1 MTLRLPAKKKAEP
14 ERKLEKIE
22 VICAA
27 PETGLTAQQ
36 AALLMENGYGNTA
49 IEPPTKTVGQI
60 VKSNLFTYFN
70 LVFFILAACII
81 AVGSWYNL
89 TFMPV
94 VLANIAI
101 GIFQELRAKK
111 TLDNLNIINT
121 PKGTVIR
128 DGQQRSVPVEE
139 LVRDDIVVFATGSQI
154 YADAVVVSG
163 ECQVNEALMT
173 GEADEIKK
181 AVGDELMSGSFVV
194 SGSVRA
200 RLTRVGRESYVS
212 RLTIESKKS
221 QGKKQSEMMRSLSSL
236 VKWIGIALIPIGA
249 ALAYKE
255 ITILNQS
262 VEDGVVHTVGAL
274 VGMIPEGLYLLTS
287 IALAAAVVRL
297 AQRKTLVHDMN
308 CIETLARVDT
318 LCVDKTGTITE
329 NKMILEDIC
338 LLCEDRFTA
347 DDIRLIMS
355 DYVAALQDD
364 NDTMAALRK
373 YFKAQVNQTAVE
385 TLPFTSV
392 KKYGGVS
399 FHEDETY
406 ILGAPDVI
414 LGEDY
419 DKYRDKIDFYAKKGC
434 RVLLLSLYDGKLS
447 DETLTAERFPLAL
460 LLLTNKIRKNAPET
474 FKFFAQQGVD
484 IKVISGDNAMT
495 VSEVAK
501 RAGIA
506 NAEKYI
512 DARELKDDNA
522 IKKAAAEYTVFG
534 RVTPVQKR
542 KLVRALKAAGH
553 TVAMTGDG
561 VNDVLALKEA
571 DCGVAMA
578 SGSEVACQVA
588 HVVLL
593 NSDFSSMPS
602 VVMEGRRVINN
613 IERSASLFIVKNI
626 FSFVFALVS
635 LLFSF
640 PYPVTPAQ
648 LSLVSSLTIGAP
660 SFVLALEP
668 NNSLVQGKFLK
679 NVLFRALPGGLTDI
693 VLVIGVMLF
702 YLYFEMPQEE
712 MSTICAILVG
722 IVGLAV
728 LHKTCK
734 PYNSLRKLLMGGIT
748 VIFAIAVLFF
758 RDWFTLVTLNISS
771 LLVLAVFALLAY
783 PVMRTMSTGLEHIG
797 AHAEGE
803 GRAKPNRGGMHLAN
817 KKK

>member
-1 MTLRLPAKKKAEP
+1 
-14 ERKLEKIE
+14 
-22 VICAA
+22 
-27 PETGLTAQQ
+27 
-36 AALLMENGYGNTA
+36 
-49 IEPPTKTVGQI
+49 
-60 VKSNLFTYFN
+60 
-70 LVFFILAACII
+70 
-81 AVGSWYNL
+81 
-89 TFMPV
+89 
-94 VLANIAI
+94 
-101 GIFQELRAKK
+101 
-111 TLDNLNIINT
+111 
-121 PKGTVIR
+121 
-128 DGQQRSVPVEE
+128 
-139 LVRDDIVVFATGSQI
+139 
-154 YADAVVVSG
+154 
-163 ECQVNEALMT
+163 
-173 GEADEIKK
+173 
-181 AVGDELMSGSFVV
+181 
-194 SGSVRA
+194 
-200 RLTRVGRESYVS
+200 
-212 RLTIESKKS
+212 
-221 QGKKQSEMMRSLSSL
+221 
-236 VKWIGIALIPIGA
+236 
-249 ALAYKE
+249 
-255 ITILNQS
+255 
-262 VEDGVVHTVGAL
+262 
-274 VGMIPEGLYLLTS
+274 
-287 IALAAAVVRL
+287 
-297 AQRKTLVHDMN
+297 
-308 CIETLARVDT
+308 
-318 LCVDKTGTITE
+318 
-329 NKMILEDIC
+329 
-338 LLCEDRFTA
+338 
-347 DDIRLIMS
+347 MS

-702 YLYFEMPQEE
+702 YLYFDMPQEE

>member
-1 MTLRLPAKKKAEP
+1 
-14 ERKLEKIE
+14 
-22 VICAA
+22 
-27 PETGLTAQQ
+27 
-36 AALLMENGYGNTA
+36 
-49 IEPPTKTVGQI
+49 
-60 VKSNLFTYFN
+60 
-70 LVFFILAACII
+70 
-81 AVGSWYNL
+81 
-89 TFMPV
+89 
-94 VLANIAI
+94 
-101 GIFQELRAKK
+101 
-111 TLDNLNIINT
+111 
-121 PKGTVIR
+121 
-128 DGQQRSVPVEE
+128 
-139 LVRDDIVVFATGSQI
+139 
-154 YADAVVVSG
+154 
-163 ECQVNEALMT
+163 
-173 GEADEIKK
+173 
-181 AVGDELMSGSFVV
+181 
-194 SGSVRA
+194 
-200 RLTRVGRESYVS
+200 
-212 RLTIESKKS
+212 
-221 QGKKQSEMMRSLSSL
+221 
-236 VKWIGIALIPIGA
+236 
-249 ALAYKE
+249 
-255 ITILNQS
+255 
-262 VEDGVVHTVGAL
+262 
-274 VGMIPEGLYLLTS
+274 
-287 IALAAAVVRL
+287 
-297 AQRKTLVHDMN
+297 
-308 CIETLARVDT
+308 
-318 LCVDKTGTITE
+318 
-329 NKMILEDIC
+329 
-338 LLCEDRFTA
+338 
-347 DDIRLIMS
+347 
-355 DYVAALQDD
+355 
-364 NDTMAALRK
+364 
-373 YFKAQVNQTAVE
+373 
-385 TLPFTSV
+385 
-392 KKYGGVS
+392 
-399 FHEDETY
+399 
-406 ILGAPDVI
+406 
-414 LGEDY
+414 
-419 DKYRDKIDFYAKKGC
+419 
-434 RVLLLSLYDGKLS
+434 
-447 DETLTAERFPLAL
+447 
-460 LLLTNKIRKNAPET
+460 
-474 FKFFAQQGVD
+474 
-484 IKVISGDNAMT
+484 MT

-702 YLYFEMPQEE
+702 YLYFDMPQEE

>member
-308 CIETLARVDT
+308 CIETLAHVDV

-329 NKMILEDIC
+329 PKMEVQDVVPLDPAHDAPEFMEQV
-338 LLCEDRFTA
+338 L
-347 DDIRLIMS
+347 
-355 DYVAALQDD
+355 AALYSDTEPE
-364 NDTMAALRK
+364 NDTGKAMAEVFAGKTTWRCTVCG
-373 YFKAQVNQTAVE
+373 YVYEGE
-385 TLPFTSV
+385 TLP
-392 KKYGGVS
+392 
-399 FHEDETY
+399 
-406 ILGAPDVI
+406 A
-414 LGEDY
+414 DY
-419 DKYRDKIDFYAKKGC
+419 VC
-434 RVLLLSLYDGKLS
+434 
-447 DETLTAERFPLAL
+447 PLCKHPA
-460 LLLTNKIRKNAPET
+460 
-474 FKFFAQQGVD
+474 
-484 IKVISGDNAMT
+484 
-495 VSEVAK
+495 
-501 RAGIA
+501 
-506 NAEKYI
+506 
-512 DARELKDDNA
+512 
-522 IKKAAAEYTVFG
+522 
-534 RVTPVQKR
+534 
-542 KLVRALKAAGH
+542 
-553 TVAMTGDG
+553 
-561 VNDVLALKEA
+561 
-571 DCGVAMA
+571 
-578 SGSEVACQVA
+578 
-588 HVVLL
+588 
-593 NSDFSSMPS
+593 SDF
-602 VVMEGRRVINN
+602 E
-613 IERSASLFIVKNI
+613 K
-626 FSFVFALVS
+626 
-635 LLFSF
+635 
-640 PYPVTPAQ
+640 VT
-648 LSLVSSLTIGAP
+648 T
-660 SFVLALEP
+660 
-668 NNSLVQGKFLK
+668 
-679 NVLFRALPGGLTDI
+679 
-693 VLVIGVMLF
+693 
-702 YLYFEMPQEE
+702 
-712 MSTICAILVG
+712 
-722 IVGLAV
+722 
-728 LHKTCK
+728 
-734 PYNSLRKLLMGGIT
+734 
-748 VIFAIAVLFF
+748 
-758 RDWFTLVTLNISS
+758 
-771 LLVLAVFALLAY
+771 
-783 PVMRTMSTGLEHIG
+783 
-797 AHAEGE
+797 
-803 GRAKPNRGGMHLAN
+803 
-817 KKK
+817 